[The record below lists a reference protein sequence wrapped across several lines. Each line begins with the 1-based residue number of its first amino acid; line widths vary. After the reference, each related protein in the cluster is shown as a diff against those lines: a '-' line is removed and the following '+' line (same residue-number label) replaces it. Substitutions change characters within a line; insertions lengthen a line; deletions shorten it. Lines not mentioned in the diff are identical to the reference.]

1 MRAAPLGHTA
11 LLLSVL
17 TALSCGLTDPEC
29 PRALDC
35 ARLGR
40 HFCRHGNTHCG
51 PCLAPLV
58 ENSRG
63 RCVVRRRQAHLH
75 QLQQL
80 QHLKQLQKV
89 QEVQEVHQQETTTRS
104 LTTAKHRGDMS
115 SYPELDEEIDVLSA
129 IIAEQ
134 RTLALTAPPP
144 QEVPQLVVTEPAPS
158 GPAPSTSPS
167 NHSVPPSEATNHSSA
182 LLSPLAQPRPLPDV
196 SVFIVMSSV
205 FIVTGSVALMI
216 AGAFWVR
223 LQRGPRVS
231 QKLDSAPYGLRRN
244 QDLSGDRRLVQS
256 AQMFHYQHQRA
267 LMLSLDRQRDSPK
280 VPDSGASTDDDNED
294 DFTVYECPG
303 LAPTGEMEVKNPL
316 FDDSTLYF
324 HRFHK

>member
-1 MRAAPLGHTA
+1 
-11 LLLSVL
+11 
-17 TALSCGLTDPEC
+17 
-29 PRALDC
+29 
-35 ARLGR
+35 
-40 HFCRHGNTHCG
+40 
-51 PCLAPLV
+51 
-58 ENSRG
+58 
-63 RCVVRRRQAHLH
+63 
-75 QLQQL
+75 
-80 QHLKQLQKV
+80 
-89 QEVQEVHQQETTTRS
+89 
-104 LTTAKHRGDMS
+104 MS

-129 IIAEQ
+129 IITEQ
-134 RTLALTAPPP
+134 RTLTLTAPPP
-144 QEVPQLVVTEPAPS
+144 QEVPRLMATE
-158 GPAPSTSPS
+158 PAPSTSPS
-167 NHSVPPSEATNHSSA
+167 NHSVPPSAVTNHSSA
-182 LLSPLAQPRPLPDV
+182 LFSPVSQPRPLPDD

-223 LQRGPRVS
+223 LQRGARPS

-244 QDLSGDRRLVQS
+244 QDLGDRKLVQS

-267 LMLSLDRQRDSPK
+267 LMLSLERQRESPR